1 DNMKLG
7 KAFKK
12 GFLSDSIAQIYT
24 DYKVQRTSD
33 FLDDLKELG
42 YTVCT
47 TSGLTIG
54 VEDIPTITAKD
65 DIVAEAR
72 KKVDV

>member
-1 DNMKLG
+1 M
-7 KAFKK
+7 
-12 GFLSDSIAQIYT
+12 
-24 DYKVQRTSD
+24 
-33 FLDDLKELG
+33 KELG

-54 VEDIPTITAKD
+54 VEDIPTITDKD

-72 KKVDV
+72 KKVDVVSKPSIVVV